1 VGVEKQLQHFT
12 NSNVATSHVQIN
24 ESVKSIDSIIPEEYR
39 SNPQEYLIRIMQA
52 VALGSL
58 SLSPSQHNA
67 LRLLFDKKVAPAPKE
82 INVNSNIRV
91 ENVIHTFLQ
100 ENKDNMQSALS
111 VAKESAAIEAE
122 YSYLED

>member
-1 VGVEKQLQHFT
+1 MAVEKPLQHFA
-12 NSNVATSHVQIN
+12 NSNVNTSHVQIN
-24 ESVKSIDSIIPEEYR
+24 ESVRSIDSIIPTEYQD
-39 SNPQEYLIRIMQA
+39 NPQEYLIRIMQA

-82 INVNSNIRV
+82 INVNSTIRV
-91 ENVIHTFLQ
+91 ENVIQNFLQ
-100 ENKDNMQSALS
+100 SNASNLQSALS

-122 YSYLED
+122 YSYLET